1 MQVLMYFIHK
11 NVFLCLHFSMF
22 SYFLTNYFIFFQKY
36 LYISKKSSNF
46 AAETNEGARK
56 GSLNFVKMA

>member
-22 SYFLTNYFIFFQKY
+22 SYFLTNYFIFFAKIFVY
-36 LYISKKSSNF
+36 FKK
-46 AAETNEGARK
+46 K
-56 GSLNFVKMA
+56 